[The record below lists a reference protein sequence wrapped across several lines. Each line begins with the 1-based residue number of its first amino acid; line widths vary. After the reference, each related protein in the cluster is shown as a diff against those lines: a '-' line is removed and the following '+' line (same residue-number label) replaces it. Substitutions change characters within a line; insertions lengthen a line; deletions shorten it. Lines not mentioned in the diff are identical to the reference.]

1 MSLLQKWIEYSRDT
15 YLDGETEEVIS
26 EMKRKVARRRW
37 RRAIWAVRF
46 NCRLSGGKHIK
57 FEKEPTEPDARQ
69 PNDSID
75 MDFITK
81 IEKDEPKY
89 FHKGSVLHNLIE
101 SGVEVVWLSNLTP
114 NDVVY
119 GICVQRELKKVTVVF
134 RGTVRIA
141 FQLFESSFFIFS
153 LLTNQSYHILVLCQ
167 ITVQLS

>member
-1 MSLLQKWIEYSRDT
+1 
-15 YLDGETEEVIS
+15 
-26 EMKRKVARRRW
+26 MKRKVARRRW

-89 FHKGSVLHNLIE
+89 FHQ
-101 SGVEVVWLSNLTP
+101 EVFCITSLS
-114 NDVVY
+114 
-119 GICVQRELKKVTVVF
+119 
-134 RGTVRIA
+134 
-141 FQLFESSFFIFS
+141 
-153 LLTNQSYHILVLCQ
+153 LVSKWFGLA
-167 ITVQLS
+167 T